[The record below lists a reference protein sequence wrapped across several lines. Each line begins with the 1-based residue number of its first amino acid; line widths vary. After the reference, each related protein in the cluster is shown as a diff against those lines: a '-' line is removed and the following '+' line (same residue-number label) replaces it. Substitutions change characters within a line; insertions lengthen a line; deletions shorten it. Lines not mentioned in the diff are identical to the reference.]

1 MRKRFSPLLLVGVL
15 LIILGI
21 GNWYTGISK
30 GAEHE
35 EMLAASNIPPPAAGF
50 EDFPELNAHTTAALL
65 GPLRRGSDRQTLIRT
80 KLDFYRVVQSG
91 GRLLTILGLL
101 CGVAGLVRTWYRQ
114 RLDGDPAA
122 P

>member
-35 EMLAASNIPPPAAGF
+35 EMLAAGNNAAPAAGF
-50 EDFPELNAHTTAALL
+50 NDFPELNAHTSVTLIE
-65 GPLRRGSDRQTLIRT
+65 PLQRGSNRQTLIST

-91 GRLLTILGLL
+91 GRMLTILGLFCSL
-101 CGVAGLVRTWYRQ
+101 AGLIRTWYQ
-114 RLDGDPAA
+114 RRLHGAMAA